1 MAWLQLFIDAG
12 ERRVAL
18 EDALDTLGALAVTL
32 RDGADTPVLE
42 PGPGETPLWAE
53 VELCALFPEH
63 SDPALIREA
72 LRARLDISELPPHHF
87 EPLAEKQWERA
98 WLDAFGPMRFGRH
111 LWIMPHDH
119 EAEEIDPAA
128 AIVRLDPGLAFGTG
142 THPTTA
148 LCLRWLDAHP
158 PRRQQVIDYGC
169 GSGVLA
175 LAAARLGA
183 TRVLAT
189 DNDPQALTATL
200 ENARR
205 NALDGRIECIE
216 PEALQNTPADL
227 VMANIL
233 AAPLLALRP
242 CLTRLT
248 RPGGQLLLSGMLAS
262 QATQVCNDYRDDFDF
277 GPPQDMDGWTL
288 LAGRRAPAEGG

>member
-12 ERRVAL
+12 EQRLAL
-18 EDALDTLGALAVTL
+18 EEALENIGALAITL

-53 VELCALFPEH
+53 VELSALFPQH
-63 SDPALIREA
+63 SDPTRIREA
-72 LRARLDISELPPHHF
+72 LGKALGTAMLPAHRF
-87 EPLAEKQWERA
+87 EQLAERDWERS
-98 WLDAFGPMRFGRH
+98 WLDDFAPMRFGQR
-111 LWIMPHDH
+111 LWILPHDH
-119 EAEEIDPAA
+119 DVGDIADDAI
-128 AIVRLDPGLAFGTG
+128 IVRLDPGLAFGTG

-158 PRRQQVIDYGC
+158 PRDRQVIDYGC

-183 TRVLAT
+183 RRVLAT
-189 DNDPQALTATL
+189 DNDPQALVATR

-205 NALDGRIECIE
+205 NGLSNIQCME
-216 PEALQNTPADL
+216 PEALADALADL

-233 AAPLLALRP
+233 AAPLLELRP
-242 CLTRLT
+242 HLTRLT
-248 RPGGQLLLSGMLAS
+248 RPGGHLLLSGMLEP
-262 QATQVCNDYRDDFDF
+262 QAGDVSHGYADDFRFDS
-277 GPPQDMDGWTL
+277 PRSMNGWTL
-288 LAGRRAPAEGG
+288 LAGQRAPAEAN